1 MRRETVGFSLNVH
14 MRARKGERME
24 KGRDRRENGGGK
36 EDRRIRLGSEEG
48 KRRKCERERER

>member
-1 MRRETVGFSLNVH
+1 
-14 MRARKGERME
+14 ME